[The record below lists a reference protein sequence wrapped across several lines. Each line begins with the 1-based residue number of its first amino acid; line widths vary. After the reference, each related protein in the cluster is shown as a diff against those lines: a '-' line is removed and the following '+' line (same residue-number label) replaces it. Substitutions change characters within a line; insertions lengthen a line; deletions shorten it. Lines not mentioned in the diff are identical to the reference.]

1 VSNAIYGRRTVQFST
16 ANPRKK
22 VTIKTMKRI
31 LFFIVLL
38 ILVVF
43 TISFTLLNT
52 QMVTIK
58 YYFVQ
63 WDTDLMKVILFSVCL
78 GAALGFMATISMVFR
93 LKHELSKKKKEVKH
107 IEKEVANLRA
117 LPLKDKH

>member
-1 VSNAIYGRRTVQFST
+1 
-16 ANPRKK
+16 
-22 VTIKTMKRI
+22 MKRI

-52 QMVTIK
+52 QMVSIK

-78 GAALGFMATISMVFR
+78 GAVLGFMATISMVFR
-93 LKHELSKKKKEVKH
+93 LKHELSKKKKEVKL

>member
-1 VSNAIYGRRTVQFST
+1 
-16 ANPRKK
+16 
-22 VTIKTMKRI
+22 MKRI

-43 TISFTLLNT
+43 TISFTLLNS
-52 QMVTIK
+52 QKVSIK

-78 GAALGFMATISMVFR
+78 GAVLGFLATISWVAR
-93 LKHELSKKKKEVKH
+93 LGNELKKKKKEVKL

>member
-1 VSNAIYGRRTVQFST
+1 
-16 ANPRKK
+16 
-22 VTIKTMKRI
+22 MKRI

-52 QMVTIK
+52 QTVSIK

-63 WDTDLMKVILFSVCL
+63 WNTDLMKVILFSVCL
-78 GAALGFMATISMVFR
+78 GAALGFMATIGMVIR
-93 LKHELSKKKKEVKH
+93 LKHELKRKKKEVKL

>member
-1 VSNAIYGRRTVQFST
+1 
-16 ANPRKK
+16 
-22 VTIKTMKRI
+22 MKRI
-31 LFFIVLL
+31 LFLIVLL

-52 QMVTIK
+52 QTVSIK

-78 GAALGFMATISMVFR
+78 GAALGLMATIGIVFR
-93 LKHELSKKKKEVKH
+93 LKHELSKRKKEVKL

>member
-1 VSNAIYGRRTVQFST
+1 
-16 ANPRKK
+16 
-22 VTIKTMKRI
+22 MKRI

-52 QMVTIK
+52 QTVSIK

-63 WDTDLMKVILFSVCL
+63 WNTDLMKVILFSVCL
-78 GAALGFMATISMVFR
+78 GAVLGFMTTISMVFR
-93 LKHELSKKKKEVKH
+93 LKHELSKKKKEVKL